1 MVTTIQVQEDTVQ
14 ALKRLQRQTHIDT
27 YDALLKILIQKAQR
41 PHVSLWGKG
50 GKISKDILLKD
61 LRDKHDRY

>member
-1 MVTTIQVQEDTVQ
+1 MATTIQVQEDTLQ
-14 ALKRLQRQTHIDT
+14 ALKRLQRQIHVDT

-41 PHVSLWGKG
+41 PHTSFWDKG
-50 GKISKDILLKD
+50 GKVSKEVFMKD